1 MLSHS
6 LGGTSEISEALIKI
20 CIFLSNSIEGNDIA
34 ISQSDRKSFN
44 KSKKIYKFG
53 QADLVKSKNICVNLI
68 KVINNFELDI

>member
-34 ISQSDRKSFN
+34 ISQSDHKSFN